1 MKEMEIRNLNIVPYT
16 LGEDFSSIKD
26 RLSYKGTYYYER
38 FEVYEI
44 VDKPVDKLFNHL
56 VDKIELLQFNNL
68 LIGVIVYLKEGIT
81 HYDNIKLNIDNELQV
96 DGVLIS
102 TYRGLIH
109 CWDSDKVKLELG
121 QEKNKLVITYS
132 LMEYDI

>member
-44 VDKPVDKLFNHL
+44 VDKPIAKLFNHL
-56 VDKIELLQFNNL
+56 IDKIELLQFNNL
-68 LIGVIVYLKEGIT
+68 LIGVIIYFKDDIT
-81 HYDNIKLNIDNELQV
+81 HYDSIKLNIDNELQV
-96 DGVLIS
+96 DGRLVS
-102 TYRGLIH
+102 RSEEHT
-109 CWDSDKVKLELG
+109 SEL
-121 QEKNKLVITYS
+121 QSRQY
-132 LMEYDI
+132 